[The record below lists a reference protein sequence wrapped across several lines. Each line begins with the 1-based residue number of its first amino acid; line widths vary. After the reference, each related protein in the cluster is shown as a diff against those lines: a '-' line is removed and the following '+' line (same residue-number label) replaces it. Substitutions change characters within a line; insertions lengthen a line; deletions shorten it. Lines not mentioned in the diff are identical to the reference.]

1 VSYREKH
8 PESLTRKHGLQIH
21 LNMIKPRENMRR
33 IIFLSLYIDFINWNG
48 MERIVIQVDDSAGK
62 MYRMLSS
69 EKQQQISQAV
79 NLLLKKASNDAT
91 ATDYRKLL
99 DEFGSK
105 AMANGLTEEILA
117 ELLKRDD

>member
-1 VSYREKH
+1 
-8 PESLTRKHGLQIH
+8 
-21 LNMIKPRENMRR
+21 MRR